1 VADTSSATTGP
12 NSAVRTAAGRRTR
25 HGRWGPGAA
34 LALVVGAGCHVAP
47 PVPHVPAWVDPAAGA
62 VDDDERELWTKSK
75 EALAA
80 LDAAGLIVSD
90 PKLSAYLTDVLTR
103 LVPASLPPGV
113 PAPEVRVVSNVDRQ
127 ALVLPNGTIL
137 VSTSYLA
144 VLENEA
150 QLAGL
155 LGHELGHFIGRHA
168 LVGKRYAAVS
178 TSTVERMRLARSLE
192 EEADETGLALIR
204 RAGYDPR
211 EMLATLALIEADD
224 MAGRGA
230 VFAWESHPYIRD
242 RRRKLGSELGPAVA
256 SEATRNPDRYEEA
269 IADLLLI
276 AAQQELDARRPE
288 RARAAIERHLRHRP
302 ESGRSH
308 LLLAE
313 YARLT
318 ERDGRRS
325 AAARQHYE
333 RAVELAPDDPE
344 AVRALAFVYR
354 EDGDLERARPLFATY
369 LRLAPR
375 ALDRK
380 LIERYLVG
388 APRAA
393 PTNGR

>member
-1 VADTSSATTGP
+1 
-12 NSAVRTAAGRRTR
+12 
-25 HGRWGPGAA
+25 
-34 LALVVGAGCHVAP
+34 
-47 PVPHVPAWVDPAAGA
+47 
-62 VDDDERELWTKSK
+62 
-75 EALAA
+75 
-80 LDAAGLIVSD
+80 
-90 PKLSAYLTDVLTR
+90 
-103 LVPASLPPGV
+103 
-113 PAPEVRVVSNVDRQ
+113 
-127 ALVLPNGTIL
+127 
-137 VSTSYLA
+137 
-144 VLENEA
+144 
-150 QLAGL
+150 GL
-155 LGHELGHFIGRHA
+155 LGHELGHSIGRHA

-318 ERDGRRS
+318 ERDGGRS
-325 AAARQHYE
+325 PAAPP
-333 RAVELAPDDPE
+333 L
-344 AVRALAFVYR
+344 
-354 EDGDLERARPLFATY
+354 RARGRARAGRPRGRPRPG
-369 LRLAPR
+369 LRLSRGRRP
-375 ALDRK
+375 
-380 LIERYLVG
+380 G
-388 APRAA
+388 ARAA
-393 PTNGR
+393 PLRHLPPARSAGAGPEADRALPGRGTQGRSNERQVNFHRPSPYLVPTSTSW